1 MDKWLLEIAVVL
13 GGLILAT
20 FQWLIKNW
28 VKTLEKNI
36 TDLHQSQKEI
46 DKEVKVIKET
56 YVPRADL
63 REIKDEIVE
72 RLARIESFLMRNKD
86 V

>member
-1 MDKWLLEIAVVL
+1 MDKWLVEGVIVL
-13 GGLILAT
+13 GGLVLAT

-36 TDLHQSQKEI
+36 ADLHNSQKEI

-63 REIKDEIVE
+63 KDIKDEIVE

>member
-1 MDKWLLEIAVVL
+1 MDKYVIEAVIVL

-36 TDLHQSQKEI
+36 TDLHNSQKEI

>member
-1 MDKWLLEIAVVL
+1 MDKWLIEVVIVL
-13 GGLILAT
+13 GGLILGI

-36 TDLHQSQKEI
+36 SDLHTSQKEI

>member
-1 MDKWLLEIAVVL
+1 MDKWILEGAIVL

-36 TDLHQSQKEI
+36 TDLHNSQKEI

-63 REIKDEIVE
+63 KDIKDEIVE
-72 RLARIESFLMRNKD
+72 RLSRIESFLMRNKD